1 MKRKIAKYFPK
12 NLKIRGL
19 TIQTGKFGIKSN
31 IREDISVLVFED
43 LVPVGYVLTNSKTCA
58 SNIIWLKKIRSHGKA
73 RVLIV
78 NSGNA
83 NAYTGKEGNDNIKKI
98 ISYISS
104 KIGCRKEEVIVSSTG
119 VIGEQLPINKIMKQL
134 PGLLAISKNNNNQ
147 DWIKFAKSI
156 MTTDTFPK
164 AVIKN
169 TKINGKSI
177 KIIGIAKGSGM
188 IAPNMATML
197 GFIFTDANLSKNIL
211 SALIKETTK
220 ETFNCITVDGDMSTN
235 DMVALFATCKVNCGK
250 ITTIKDKKLNDFKKT
265 LYEVSLSLSKKIII
279 DGEGAKKLV
288 EVIVKGAFSDADAK
302 KVALSISNSPL
313 VKTAIA
319 GEDANWGRIIM
330 AIGKA
335 DVKLKQQKLSL
346 AIGNQNIITKG
357 KLIENYNELTV
368 AKYLKQENICILV
381 DMHIGKGKSKT
392 WTCDLTKKYI
402 EINADYRS

>member
-134 PGLLAISKNNNNQ
+134 PGLLAISKNNN
-147 DWIKFAKSI
+147 
-156 MTTDTFPK
+156 
-164 AVIKN
+164 
-169 TKINGKSI
+169 
-177 KIIGIAKGSGM
+177 
-188 IAPNMATML
+188 
-197 GFIFTDANLSKNIL
+197 
-211 SALIKETTK
+211 
-220 ETFNCITVDGDMSTN
+220 
-235 DMVALFATCKVNCGK
+235 
-250 ITTIKDKKLNDFKKT
+250 
-265 LYEVSLSLSKKIII
+265 
-279 DGEGAKKLV
+279 
-288 EVIVKGAFSDADAK
+288 
-302 KVALSISNSPL
+302 
-313 VKTAIA
+313 
-319 GEDANWGRIIM
+319 
-330 AIGKA
+330 
-335 DVKLKQQKLSL
+335 
-346 AIGNQNIITKG
+346 
-357 KLIENYNELTV
+357 
-368 AKYLKQENICILV
+368 
-381 DMHIGKGKSKT
+381 
-392 WTCDLTKKYI
+392 
-402 EINADYRS
+402 